1 MINAKCKV
9 MWQPKAMRN
18 AVERGGVKA
27 LTKAAAYLRGTA
39 RRKVKRR
46 KNKKSAPGHA
56 PYDHGHFKNSV
67 VFAVDSGNI
76 AAYVG
81 PRRTLGRTN
90 ASGEIAPQ
98 ILEFGGM
105 SASGTNSGWIRKKGV
120 PKLTNKNS
128 VAAYFRQIGYGPV
141 FMGKSPTS
149 VFASAS
155 RGAKGKDGAAS
166 KWKDR
171 IRKKYSTLLKKN
183 VFYLDLKIRSDKMA
197 RKAADNTVEY
207 FGYPTIPMS
216 RIAPRPLMGPS
227 LKDSKTFIAQ
237 CFRNSMNS

>member
-18 AVERGGVKA
+18 AVERGAKKA
-27 LTKAAAYLRGTA
+27 LTRAAAHVRGVA
-39 RRKVKRR
+39 RRKIVKR

-56 PYDHGHFKNSV
+56 PYDHGHLKNSV
-67 VFAVDSGNI
+67 VFAVDTHNI

-81 PRRTLGRTN
+81 PRRTLGRKN
-90 ASGEIAPQ
+90 AAGEIAPQ

-105 SASGTNSGWIRKKGV
+105 SASGTNSSWIRKKGV
-120 PKLTNKNS
+120 SKFTDKNS

-141 FMGKSPTS
+141 FMARSSAKVKADANRGVKTKRDASP
-149 VFASAS
+149 
-155 RGAKGKDGAAS
+155 
-166 KWKDR
+166 KWHDK
-171 IRKKYSTLLKKN
+171 IRNKYSTLLKKK

-197 RKAADNTVEY
+197 RKAADNAVRY
-207 FGYPTIPMS
+207 FGYPAVPAT
-216 RIAPRPLMGPS
+216 RIAPRPYMGPS

-237 CFRNSMNS
+237 CFRNSM